1 MFVKLF
7 SDNRRNLKILGS
19 SILNFHGQN
28 LFTFHMKI
36 RDREKQSDDTIHE
49 PFVSNMNLV
58 SALKLN

>member
-1 MFVKLF
+1 
-7 SDNRRNLKILGS
+7 
-19 SILNFHGQN
+19 
-28 LFTFHMKI
+28 MKI